1 MIDDLL
7 GEVLSYDRYADYQI
21 QVIDE
26 KGNDH
31 FAKDL
36 VSFGKWIEVWK
47 SYPNIKVEGL
57 DDKTYHT
64 KLIDEGFRRVNSNH
78 LFVNNKGGFSFKEH
92 KDDTNVYLHVLKGEK
107 KVHMLGNVYTV
118 KANNGIHI
126 PEGVYHKVDSEP
138 DTWALSIGY
147 FNI

>member
-21 QVIDE
+21 QIIDE

-36 VSFGKWIEVWK
+36 VSFGKWVEVWK

-64 KLIDEGFRRVNSNH
+64 QLIDEGFRRVNSNH

-92 KDDTNVYLHVLKGEK
+92 KDDTNVYLHVLKGQK
-107 KVHMLGNVYTV
+107 KVHMNGNIHTISSGQ
-118 KANNGIHI
+118 GIYI
-126 PEGVYHKVDSEP
+126 PKGVYHKVDSEP

>member
-7 GEVLSYDRYADYQI
+7 GEVLNYDRYADYQI
-21 QVIDE
+21 QIIDE

-36 VSFGKWIEVWK
+36 ISFGKWVEVWK

-118 KANNGIHI
+118 KANNGIH
-126 PEGVYHKVDSEP
+126 EP

>member
-21 QVIDE
+21 QVIDK

-36 VSFGKWIEVWK
+36 ISFGKWAEVWK
-47 SYPNIKVEGL
+47 TYPNIKVEGL
-57 DDKTYHT
+57 DDKPYH
-64 KLIDEGFRRVNSNH
+64 KKSIDEGFRRVNSNH

-126 PEGVYHKVDSEP
+126 PEGVYHKVDSKP